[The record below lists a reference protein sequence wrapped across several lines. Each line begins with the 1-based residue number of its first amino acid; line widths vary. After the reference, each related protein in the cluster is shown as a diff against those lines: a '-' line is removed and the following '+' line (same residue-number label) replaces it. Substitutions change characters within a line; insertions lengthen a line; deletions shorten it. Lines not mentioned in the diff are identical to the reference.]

1 MNKKHTITIR
11 LSDAELEALDEI
23 TQRRGL
29 NDRSA
34 TVRYMISRVSGHSEE
49 DDLQRFFRDTK
60 SLMNISAK
68 NSEIALEL
76 LNAICISSGTEA
88 YDSKIRKSEALVE
101 ASMNVNNRIAER
113 TKYKNNART
122 KNPAAPSQ
130 E

>member
-60 SLMNISAK
+60 SLM
-68 NSEIALEL
+68 IALEL